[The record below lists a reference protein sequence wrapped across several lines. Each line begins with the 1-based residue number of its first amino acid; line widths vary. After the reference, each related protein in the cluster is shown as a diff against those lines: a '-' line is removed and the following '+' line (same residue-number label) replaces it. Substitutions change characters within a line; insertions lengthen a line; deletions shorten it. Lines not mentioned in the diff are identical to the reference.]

1 MILGGVKVKPLDVT
15 NYIKQVRDMILRSRD
30 MPIGVVIQ
38 SDDYERERLHN
49 ELLDKYNQD
58 RGSEF
63 DKALTKYYEKIG
75 KEQGW
80 FIDWADLP

>member
-1 MILGGVKVKPLDVT
+1 MLLAGIEVKSVDVA
-15 NYIKQVRDMILRSRD
+15 NYIKQVREMILKSRD

-49 ELLDKYNQD
+49 EFLDKYNQD

-63 DKALTKYYEKIG
+63 DKALTQHIEATG
-75 KEQGW
+75 REQGW
-80 FIDWADLP
+80 FISWNDLP